1 MSVTGLRWLG
11 AAALLALAAAPMVWT
26 AVEALRA
33 GGDAGAWRTLLEEP
47 SAGRALALTLWTGLA
62 STGLAWWCA
71 AALLASGFVRQRLDR
86 VLRGLPLM
94 LATPHA
100 ALAIGLLFLI
110 APSGWLLR
118 LVSPGLTGFESP
130 PPWVTT
136 QDPWGLGLIGVL
148 VAKET
153 PFLLWTAATQLQRD
167 DVRQRWR
174 AEHALAQTLG
184 YSPRRA
190 FWLVL
195 WPQLARRLRWPL
207 LAVLAYG
214 LTVVDM
220 ALVIG
225 PAAPPTLAVLAWQW
239 LQDVD
244 PATYARGA
252 AAGVWLAL
260 TVLVCSVLWLALQRA
275 ARRVL
280 AHGRGR
286 RGDARRATP
295 ATASPG
301 LWLLGGLYG
310 AVLLAL
316 ALGSVSGVWAFPAVW
331 PQSWTLTAWHQVASS
346 STTTVTTL
354 WLAAGSSAIALV
366 WCVAWL
372 ELAPRR
378 WDEALRPL
386 LYLPLVLPAVLWVV
400 GLYAVGLRL
409 RLEGQALGVL
419 LAHTLMVLPYV
430 LLALSPAYLGFDARY
445 AQLNASLGH
454 GAWRFLWRVKW
465 PLLRRSLAS
474 AAAVGFAV
482 SVAQYLPTLY
492 LGAGRYASVTTEAVT
507 LASGGQRS
515 LTSAYAGLQILL
527 PVLAFALA
535 AWVGRPRRFRQR
547 ST

>member
-26 AVEALRA
+26 AAEALRA

-47 SAGRALALTLWTGLA
+47 SVGHALALTLWTGLA

-136 QDPWGLGLIGVL
+136 QDPWGLGLILVL

-184 YSPRRA
+184 YAPRRA

-275 ARRVL
+275 AQRAL

-286 RGDARRATP
+286 RGDARRAAP
-295 ATASPG
+295 ATVSAG
-301 LWLLGGLYG
+301 LWLLGGLYV

-316 ALGSVSGVWAFPAVW
+316 ALGSVSGVWAFPAIW
-331 PQSWTLTAWHQVASS
+331 PQSWTLAAWHQVACRCSS
-346 STTTVTTL
+346 NV
-354 WLAAGSSAIALV
+354 
-366 WCVAWL
+366 
-372 ELAPRR
+372 
-378 WDEALRPL
+378 
-386 LYLPLVLPAVLWVV
+386 
-400 GLYAVGLRL
+400 
-409 RLEGQALGVL
+409 
-419 LAHTLMVLPYV
+419 
-430 LLALSPAYLGFDARY
+430 
-445 AQLNASLGH
+445 
-454 GAWRFLWRVKW
+454 
-465 PLLRRSLAS
+465 
-474 AAAVGFAV
+474 
-482 SVAQYLPTLY
+482 
-492 LGAGRYASVTTEAVT
+492 
-507 LASGGQRS
+507 
-515 LTSAYAGLQILL
+515 
-527 PVLAFALA
+527 
-535 AWVGRPRRFRQR
+535 
-547 ST
+547 